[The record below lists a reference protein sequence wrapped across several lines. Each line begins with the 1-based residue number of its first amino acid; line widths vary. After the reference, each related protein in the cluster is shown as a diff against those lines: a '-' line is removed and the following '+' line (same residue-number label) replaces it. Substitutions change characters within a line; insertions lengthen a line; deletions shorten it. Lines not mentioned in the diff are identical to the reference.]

1 MLILVVTS
9 VPQIHQH
16 KTVLIKQMK
25 PDSL

>member
-9 VPQIHQH
+9 VSQIHQH
-16 KTVLIKQMK
+16 KTVLIKQMT